1 MTVGLAYWRNIMDLD
16 VMNVD
21 DEPLYKM
28 NRKEADG
35 LKIVE
40 FKENGCDYFDFV
52 LVNYHADP
60 KSLEMIKE
68 LNTYYKQQNS
78 TVCFLG
84 MADGDDT
91 VIETEDGLNICLTFS
106 DYFDLYEPFPEK
118 DDFELLVETCR
129 SAYTGAVH
137 VSPYDWLCLKT
148 ETSNS
153 FGFGHADGSTVKAA
167 IDIFIKDFEKIK
179 KLDSKKCIIRN
190 AVLAV
195 LSNNIDIS
203 MKDLSE
209 IQRLQALFEKDYSCI
224 LSFNNEYTDVPEG
237 TMRLCLMVG

>member
-1 MTVGLAYWRNIMDLD
+1 MDLD

-21 DEPLYKM
+21 DEVLYKM

-40 FKENGCDYFDFV
+40 FKENGC
-52 LVNYHADP
+52 
-60 KSLEMIKE
+60 
-68 LNTYYKQQNS
+68 
-78 TVCFLG
+78 
-84 MADGDDT
+84 
-91 VIETEDGLNICLTFS
+91 

-137 VSPYDWLCLKT
+137 ASPYDWLCLKT

-195 LSNNIDIS
+195 LSNNVDIS

-237 TMRLCLMVG
+237 IMRLCLMIV